1 MDNCVVRQAVKDLR
15 SDTVIGY
22 ELMIQQDEN
31 SLYNSSS
38 DSVAANAMVAFLSE
52 NSNRIFKEKRT
63 FMTFT
68 PALLFRNTPKIFDK
82 DKIVIQI
89 EDNIV
94 IHSLAT
100 ILISKYR
107 EAGYHFAINDFQ
119 FTPKY
124 FSMLEYVDY
133 IKIDISGELSEMRM
147 RSISNVIDMA
157 HGFQKEFIA
166 TGVNTKE
173 TYEYAKQLDADYVEG
188 NYVSGAT
195 ATKTSKIEFTE
206 GNLYQ
211 LIVEITKEEPDVE
224 MLEEIITRDASL
236 TYALLKMANSAYFA
250 VHNETTSVRQAL
262 VRVGISQLKQWVYL
276 LSFESK
282 KGGSDSTS
290 EEMLKTS
297 FLRANFAAELAKKLK
312 KLPITASEAYLMGM
326 FSTLEYMIDAPMEEI
341 LYEIPIVKE
350 VKDALIYQEGICGR
364 LYQLILHYERAE
376 WAETKEAAEELG
388 IHTNQLAQIYME
400 CVEEVNDIWDNVVG
414 LREESNKEGS
424 TKENLPEETN
434 LEASL

>member
-1 MDNCVVRQAVKDLR
+1 MDNCVVRQAIKDLKT
-15 SDTVIGY
+15 DTIIGY
-22 ELMIQQDEN
+22 ELRIQEDQD
-31 SLYNSSS
+31 SLYNSST

-52 NSNRIFKEKRT
+52 NSNRIFKEKKT

-68 PALLFRNTPKIFDK
+68 PALLFRNTPKIFDR

-94 IHSLAT
+94 IHSLAA
-100 ILISKYR
+100 ILISKYKD
-107 EAGYHFAINDFQ
+107 AGYHFAINDFQ

-133 IKIDISGELSEMRM
+133 IKVQLMDEMDDNHK
-147 RSISNVIDMA
+147 SSVANVVDMA
-157 HGFQKEFIA
+157 HGFQKEIIA

-173 TYEYAKQLDADYVEG
+173 VYELAKELHVDYVEG
-188 NYVSGAT
+188 NFISSAT
-195 ATKTSKIEFTE
+195 TTKASKMDFMQ

-211 LIVEITKEEPDVE
+211 LIMEITKEEPDVE
-224 MLEEIITRDASL
+224 ILEEIITRDASL

-250 VHNETTSVRQAL
+250 VHHETTSIRQAL

-276 LSFESK
+276 LSFEDKSEN
-282 KGGSDSTS
+282 SS
-290 EEMLKTS
+290 EELLKTS
-297 FLRANFAAELAKKLK
+297 FLRANFASALVKKLRK
-312 KLPITASEAYLMGM
+312 FEITASDAYLMGM

-341 LYEIPIVKE
+341 LFEIPIIKE
-350 VKDALIYQEGICGR
+350 VKDALIYQEGKAGK

-376 WAETKEAAEELG
+376 WSEIKVLADELG
-388 IHTNQLAQIYME
+388 LHTNEMAQIYME

-414 LREESNKEGS
+414 IKED
-424 TKENLPEETN
+424 N
-434 LEASL
+434 